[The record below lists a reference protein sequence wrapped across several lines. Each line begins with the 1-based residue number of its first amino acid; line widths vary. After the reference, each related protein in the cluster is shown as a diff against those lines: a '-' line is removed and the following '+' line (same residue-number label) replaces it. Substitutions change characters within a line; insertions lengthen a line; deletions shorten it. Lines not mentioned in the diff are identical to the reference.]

1 MWRKESSIWV
11 EALETTSAM
20 ISFIRAQIYLL
31 LIADLCFECWVCKAA
46 FETVIS
52 FTASRLIKLRVLM
65 SEKNRNK
72 WLRRE
77 EESKAEN
84 GNNGY
89 EEEIQQDHWKKKKE
103 QQEIL
108 RLHSS
113 SDLFISFYRTI
124 LEKEGMRS
132 LFRGLGPNLVG
143 VAPSRWVLIPKDSLR
158 CTLLKEPPWQLL
170 LHILKVN
177 RIVPLCH
184 RALPLY
190 ASIFG
195 TFWSQL

>member
-1 MWRKESSIWV
+1 MWREESSIWV

-77 EESKAEN
+77 KESKAEN

-89 EEEIQQDHWKKKKE
+89 EEEIQQDHWRKKSN
-103 QQEIL
+103 
-108 RLHSS
+108 RRS
-113 SDLFISFYRTI
+113 SDFILLLICLFPSI
-124 LEKEGMRS
+124 
-132 LFRGLGPNLVG
+132 GPF
-143 VAPSRWVLIPKDSLR
+143 LR
-158 CTLLKEPPWQLL
+158 RKACDPCSEVWAQTLLG
-170 LHILKVN
+170 
-177 RIVPLCH
+177 
-184 RALPLY
+184 LPLPGEFWSPRIAY
-190 ASIFG
+190 AVHFLKNLHDSYCF
-195 TFWSQL
+195 TFWK